1 VENGRNVGWKMERSK
16 GGKWSQRWVEN
27 GTIYIKGE
35 IGNFFKI
42 FSQKTSKGGKR
53 YEVFETMGGKW
64 YKVFRTK
71 GGKRSVSYF
80 TTGGKWYEI
89 LSKI

>member
-1 VENGRNVGWKMERSK
+1 VENGRNAGWKMERSK

-42 FSQKTSKGGKR
+42 FSQKHRRVENGTKCLKRWVEKGIKYLER
-53 YEVFETMGGKW
+53 RVE
-64 YKVFRTK
+64 K
-71 GGKRSVSYF
+71 GLF
-80 TTGGKWYEI
+80 HI
-89 LSKI
+89 LRWGENGMKF